1 MAGVRGVVTYAVT
14 DVVMDVV
21 MDEHRAEGTT
31 LIPDETIRIFWV
43 WVGGNLGVMKM

>member
-1 MAGVRGVVTYAVT
+1 MLSITVMAGVRGVVTDAVT
-14 DVVMDVV
+14 DVV

-43 WVGGNLGVMKM
+43 WGGVTSEL

>member
-1 MAGVRGVVTYAVT
+1 MAGARGVVTYAVT
-14 DVVMDVV
+14 DVV

-43 WVGGNLGVMKM
+43 WFGGNLGVMKM